1 MSAFEPCLPLSHVCF
16 APRKRTLL
24 GAIRL
29 VPTTDIGQLFDHLI
43 GAGDDHRRKIEAE
56 RLRSLEVDHQLVLCE
71 ASLTARQQFVAHP
84 LRIHSRPPLA
94 AVRECAHSLITHEPC
109 YLRNRKAGVTE
120 IVRGEIGA

>member
-1 MSAFEPCLPLSHVCF
+1 MSAFEPCLLCPPKADVARRHWRVRLS
-16 APRKRTLL
+16 RQ
-24 GAIRL
+24 
-29 VPTTDIGQLFDHLI
+29 PTTDIGQLFDHLI